1 MPAPIGVAFPLCHR
15 RTVDINE
22 TIELSRLRA
31 MLRSGAA
38 RSVRL
43 AAGLTLGDVARAVG
57 VGKPTILRWETGER
71 TPRGDEAALRY
82 WTLLRGLM
90 DAR

>member
-1 MPAPIGVAFPLCHR
+1 MPEPVGVAFPLCHR
-15 RTVDINE
+15 GDVDIND

-43 AAGLTLGDVARAVG
+43 AAGLSLGDVSRAVG
-57 VGKPTILRWETGER
+57 AGKPTILRWETGER
-71 TPRGDEAALRY
+71 TPRGDEAAFRY
-82 WTLLRGLM
+82 WSLLRGLM